1 VAKSITSRPQNLQT
15 KCLVSGQ
22 PTANGALYV
31 GEGERNAEAYAVA
44 AARESMVAEGF
55 TETQTPNLFQKDG
68 KNLSVEAY
76 RRGRRV

>member
-1 VAKSITSRPQNLQT
+1 MASIVSKPQNLVT

-22 PTANGALYV
+22 TTANGALYV
-31 GEGERNAEAYAVA
+31 GAGERNAEAVAVDK
-44 AARESMVAEGF
+44 ARAEMVADGY
-55 TETQTPNLFQKDG
+55 TETETPNLFMKDG